1 MSLLFVL
8 NMIKIKTTDELGMG
22 IEVIFPDTEE
32 GREQAKYYMMDMIKI
47 GNHVNAFLYL
57 GEDE

>member
-1 MSLLFVL
+1 
-8 NMIKIKTTDELGMG
+8 MG